1 MRGSGKRIGGTEVI
15 KVDMDETD
23 VSGFFC
29 SSSF

>member
-1 MRGSGKRIGGTEVI
+1 MRGSGKRIGGTEDI
-15 KVDMDETD
+15 KADMNETG